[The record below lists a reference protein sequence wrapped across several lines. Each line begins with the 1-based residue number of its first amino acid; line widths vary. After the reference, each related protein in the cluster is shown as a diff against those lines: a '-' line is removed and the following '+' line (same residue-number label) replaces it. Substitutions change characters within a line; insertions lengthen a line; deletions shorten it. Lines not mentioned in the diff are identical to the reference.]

1 MGGFKHF
8 MKTLGFSVPMA
19 VSSLIGLFF
28 MYRLRDENVVPTNF
42 G

>member
-1 MGGFKHF
+1 MDGFKHF
-8 MKTLGFSVPMA
+8 MKTLGSSVHTA

-28 MYRLRDENVVPTNF
+28 MYRFRDENVVPTNF